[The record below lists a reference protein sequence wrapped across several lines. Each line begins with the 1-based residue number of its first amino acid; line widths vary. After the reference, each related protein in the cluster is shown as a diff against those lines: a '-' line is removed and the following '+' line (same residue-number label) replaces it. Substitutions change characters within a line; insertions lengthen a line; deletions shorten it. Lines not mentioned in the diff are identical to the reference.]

1 MFIKANKTKVR
12 GAEYT
17 NYLLVESV
25 KTPKGPRQNVICS
38 LGNLKPGPA
47 EHWYHLAKKIERA
60 LAGQL
65 DLEVGDSPDDEQ
77 VDEIVQ
83 KIRSRN
89 LSTEESQDKP
99 VCGSEQ
105 IDVDGVTV
113 EEAREAG
120 PVHVCHQ
127 MWLKLGIDRILRDL
141 GFDER
146 GCALTEMLTINRL
159 VDPGSEL
166 ATRRWVPQTAL
177 ADILGKE
184 NCELGATTLY
194 TQLDRLHPLRSQ
206 IETALVQA
214 ERDILKLSNSIFL
227 YDLTSTY
234 FEGQCLNNDQAQH
247 GYSRDQRPDCKQV
260 VVGLVLSGDRFPIAH
275 EVFDGNRSDTTTLD
289 EMLDILDARAGGS
302 CKGRTIVVDRGMSSK
317 ENLATI
323 RERGCHYIVATRQQE
338 RDEYLAEIES
348 DEGWQ
353 KLFKVRKGK
362 YFDTILNEIK
372 IKRLS
377 KESVAAVKGKKLAAA
392 ENRFK
397 RAKRAAESGQDA
409 GEDEEH
415 CVQKSL
421 AAVELLRELKNA
433 ADEARLEEQLIICIS
448 KGRTEKDR
456 AIREKQEKKFLVD
469 AKALV
474 AAAGTM
480 KPAKVHERIGRLK
493 ERYSRVARYYD
504 FVFDEGK
511 GELSISENADKKE
524 LAKELD
530 GSYIIRTNRND
541 LTDLEVWQTY
551 MMLTRVES
559 AFRDMKSPL
568 VERPIFHQ
576 LERRVQTHIFV
587 CVLAYHLLALI
598 EKQFRDRGIST
609 SWETIRETLKTH
621 QVVTV
626 VMPCKGGRKV
636 LRLRRGTTPERQ
648 HKEIY
653 DVLGIPHEPMQP
665 VKSWLETTATA
676 TMPAAILRGA
686 TMPT

>member
-1 MFIKANKTKVR
+1 MFIKANKNRVR
-12 GAEYT
+12 GKEYT
-17 NYLLVESV
+17 NYLLVESF
-25 KTPKGPRQNVICS
+25 KTEKGPRQKVICS

-47 EHWYHLAKKIERA
+47 EHWYQLAKKIERA

-65 DLEVGDSPDDEQ
+65 PLEVGDSQDDEQ
-77 VDEIVQ
+77 LGAIVQ
-83 KIRSRN
+83 KIKSRDR
-89 LSTEESQDKP
+89 TKEESQEKE
-99 VCGSEQ
+99 VCGAEQ
-105 IDVDGVTV
+105 IDVDRVTV

-127 MWLKLGIDRILRDL
+127 MWLKLGIDRILCDL

-166 ATRRWVPQTAL
+166 ATRRWAPQTAL
-177 ADILGKE
+177 SDILGKE

-194 TQLDRLHPLRSQ
+194 KQLDKLHPLRSQ

-234 FEGQCLNNDQAQH
+234 FEGQCLSNDQAQH

-260 VVGLVLSGDRFPIAH
+260 VVGLVLSSDRFPVAH

-289 EMLDILDARAGGS
+289 EMLDILDTRAGGS
-302 CKGRTIVVDRGMSSK
+302 CSGRTIVVDRGMSSK

-323 RERGCHYIVATRQQE
+323 RERHCHYIVATRQQE

-353 KLFKVRKGK
+353 RLFKVRKGK
-362 YFDTILNEIK
+362 YYDTVLNEIK

-377 KESVAAVKGKKLAAA
+377 KESVAAVKEKKLAAA
-392 ENRFK
+392 ESRFK
-397 RAKRAAESGQDA
+397 RAKQAAESAQVAEKDQ
-409 GEDEEH
+409 EY

-421 AAVELLRELKNA
+421 AAIELSRELKNA
-433 ADEARLEEQLIICIS
+433 EEEAKLEEQLIICIS

-456 AIREKQEKKFLVD
+456 AIREKQEKKFLAD

-474 AAAGTM
+474 TAAGNM

-493 ERYSRVARYYD
+493 ERYSRVSRYYK

-511 GELSISENADKKE
+511 GELSISEDADKKE

-530 GSYIIRTNRND
+530 GSYIIRTDRND

-568 VERPIFHQ
+568 AERPIFHQ

-626 VMPCKGGRKV
+626 VMPCKGSPKV

-648 HKEIY
+648 HTEIY
-653 DVLGIPHEPMQP
+653 DILGIPHEPMQP
-665 VKSWLETTATA
+665 VKSWSGAT
-676 TMPAAILRGA
+676 PAAMSTAILRGA
-686 TMPT
+686 TMPA